1 MTGKQ
6 NWHVFVGTEIGLLK
20 GVDTEKGTFS
30 NLNPVEGLSKD
41 DEVTAVCWEDSS
53 EKKVYTGH
61 KNQVVKTFDCEIQSF
76 TSTRACHVGEG
87 GIKGIYP
94 YDGRLVTAV
103 ESGIVKLWNKDGE
116 KDVEINTGGNLC
128 KMSPNP
134 FSDLQVATGGE
145 ENDLKIWDLSIPDTP
160 VFQAKNVRNDFLD
173 LRVPVWITDLKFKS
187 LDKVVTCTRHH
198 QVRLYDT
205 RAQRRPVIDMEFERY
220 PLMSLSL
227 AHNDNQ
233 VVVGSSRGRM
243 ALLDLRKKLLVHVF
257 KGFAGSVR
265 SIQCHP
271 TLPLVASCGLD
282 RFLRIHDLNKH
293 KLLKKIYLKTRL
305 NCLLYR
311 TDLSTSNETAKAI
324 ESKETTPQ
332 IVDAEEEDIWNAM
345 PLVKESG
352 KQKRVSSSGD
362 VKPAK
367 KKKKDEIVSS

>member
-1 MTGKQ
+1 MMKLQLYVGKI
-6 NWHVFVGTEIGLLK
+6 HLK
-20 GVDTEKGTFS
+20 KR
-30 NLNPVEGLSKD
+30 
-41 DEVTAVCWEDSS
+41 W
-53 EKKVYTGH
+53 
-61 KNQVVKTFDCEIQSF
+61 
-76 TSTRACHVGEG
+76 
-87 GIKGIYP
+87 
-94 YDGRLVTAV
+94 LVTAV

-116 KDVEINTGGNLC
+116 KDFEINTGGNLC

-134 FSDLQVATGGE
+134 FSNLQVSTGGE
-145 ENDLKIWDLSIPDTP
+145 ENDLKIWDLNMPDTP

-187 LDKVVTCTRHH
+187 IDKVVTCTRHH

-257 KGFAGSVR
+257 KGFAGSIR
-265 SIQCHP
+265 NIQCHP

-311 TDLSTSNETAKAI
+311 TDLSNPNETTKAI
-324 ESKETTPQ
+324 ESKEIAPQ

-362 VKPAK
+362 VKAIK
-367 KKKKDEIVSS
+367 KKKKDKIVSS